1 MLMTR
6 LGFLAS
12 TLAAAAAG
20 IVGRQSR
27 AIQPAYGLY
36 MEWETV
42 DHKNQSIEPHTQV
55 SYHPSYAAATHAFET
70 RATEILRGA
79 EEVSRCRYLIRP
91 YQGFQE
97 FLDRA
102 GTPVP
107 RTYCKIGLVAQS
119 ERGA

>member
-1 MLMTR
+1 MQITR
-6 LGFLAS
+6 LGFLTSA
-12 TLAAAAAG
+12 LAAAIAG
-20 IVGRQSR
+20 IVGQRSR
-27 AIQPAYGLY
+27 AAQPAYGLY

-55 SYHPSYAAATHAFET
+55 SYHPSQEAATHAFET
-70 RATEILRGA
+70 RATEILCGT

-102 GTPVP
+102 STPVP
-107 RTYCKIGLVAQS
+107 RRYCKLGLVAQI